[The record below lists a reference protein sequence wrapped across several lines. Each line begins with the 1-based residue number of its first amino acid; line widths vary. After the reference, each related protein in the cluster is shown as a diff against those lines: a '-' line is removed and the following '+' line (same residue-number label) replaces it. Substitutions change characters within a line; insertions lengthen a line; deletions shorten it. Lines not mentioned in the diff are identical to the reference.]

1 MSYEYKQFSRRKLP
15 HVHSPGS
22 TIFTTFRLADSI
34 PKNVLRQWLAER
46 EVRSKAAKVDEPEI
60 QFRRRWFAQFEDI
73 LDKAASGPRWL
84 ADPRIARIVA
94 DSLKY
99 RDGPVFDLEAYCIMS
114 THVHAV
120 FTPFLNERSLT
131 EVKGSSPLRFES
143 SDPTLS
149 VIMQSLKGYTAHEA
163 NKVLNRTG
171 TFWEAESYDH
181 EIRDGEEFG
190 RVIRYV
196 INNPVKAGLVQHW
209 SEWKWTYWKGGE
221 RTG

>member
-1 MSYEYKQFSRRKLP
+1 
-15 HVHSPGS
+15 
-22 TIFTTFRLADSI
+22 
-34 PKNVLRQWLAER
+34 
-46 EVRSKAAKVDEPEI
+46 
-60 QFRRRWFAQFEDI
+60 
-73 LDKAASGPRWL
+73 
-84 ADPRIARIVA
+84 
-94 DSLKY
+94 
-99 RDGPVFDLEAYCIMS
+99 
-114 THVHAV
+114 
-120 FTPFLNERSLT
+120 
-131 EVKGSSPLRFES
+131 
-143 SDPTLS
+143 
-149 VIMQSLKGYTAHEA
+149 MQSLKGYTAHEA